1 MSDEK
6 IMRNDD
12 YVEVPATGE
21 VLKEEGDG
29 IALDM
34 GAAESAQI
42 KEEFAE
48 AAK

>member
-6 IMRNDD
+6 VMRNDD
-12 YVEVPATGE
+12 YVEVPSTGE

-34 GAAESAQI
+34 GTKESAQI

-48 AAK
+48 AK